1 MNLEK
6 YQGKKIKV
14 KLPDNREF
22 EAIGIDYMIGEDYDE
37 EYNSLSLQI
46 TNIIANGKSAKY
58 NLQPYLNGKM
68 LYAIYENQKIKIEE
82 I

>member
-6 YQGKKIKV
+6 YQDKKIKI

-22 EAIGIDYMIGEDYDE
+22 EAVGIDYMIGEDYDE
-37 EYNSLSLQI
+37 EYNSLSLRI
-46 TNIIANGKSAKY
+46 TNIITNGKSAKY

-68 LYAIYENQKIKIEE
+68 LYAIYENQNIKIEE